1 MLFPAGLRARLGAA
15 ALVALAL
22 IIAVPGAAHASGCSD
37 GQSSQPFAP
46 WGDDASYVL
55 APDGGFENA
64 ASGWSLNDGAAV
76 QDGNQDTQAAADGGH
91 SSLALPAGSGAATP
105 PICIDVA
112 HPTIRFFARN
122 TGSPSSALGVSVVY
136 RGLLGIPLTL
146 PVGAVGAGAE
156 WAPGDQVHV
165 LVNLLT
171 LLHSS
176 DVQFRFTPLDGA
188 GDWSVDDVYI
198 DPYSKG

>member
-46 WGDDASYVL
+46 WGDNASYVL

-64 ASGWSLNDGAAV
+64 ASGWRLDDGAAV
-76 QDGNQDTQAAADGGH
+76 QDGNQDTQAAAAGDS
-91 SSLALPAGSGAATP
+91 SSLALPSGSAATTP

-122 TGSPSSALGVSVVY
+122 AGSPASGLGVSVVY

-146 PVGAVGAGAE
+146 PVDAIGGGSD
-156 WAPGDQVHV
+156 WAPGDRVAV
-165 LVNLLT
+165 VVNLL
-171 LLHSS
+171 
-176 DVQFRFTPLDGA
+176 
-188 GDWSVDDVYI
+188 
-198 DPYSKG
+198 